1 MRTAPNGWSATTGSS
16 DNRPMLQF
24 VLAGLATTT
33 TLMAVAWLLSLALR
47 NVGIVDVFWGVAIAG
62 AGGTWLLLQPDRS
75 TRGELA
81 LLLAVF
87 WATRLA
93 LHILW
98 RNRGKPEDRRYRV
111 IRARNEPNFAFKSL
125 YLVFLLQAVLAWLV
139 AMPLLG
145 TAWSDARPLGPVDLL
160 GVVLWMAGFFL
171 QSTAD
176 AQLARFQQR
185 PDADRAVMNLGVWRY
200 SRHPNYFGEF
210 LMWWGIWVIA
220 VAGGA
225 WWTFFGPVLIS
236 FFLLRVSGVA
246 LTEKDIASRRPE
258 YQDYI
263 RRTSAFV
270 PLPPR

>member
-1 MRTAPNGWSATTGSS
+1 
-16 DNRPMLQF
+16 MLQLA
-24 VLAGLATTT
+24 LAGLATTAG
-33 TLMAVAWLLSLALR
+33 LMVLAWLLSLALR
-47 NVGIVDVFWGVAIAG
+47 NVGIVDVFWGLAIAG
-62 AGGTWLLLQPDRS
+62 AGGTWLLLRADAGP
-75 TRGELA
+75 RGGLA
-81 LLLAVF
+81 LLLAIL

-98 RNRGKPEDRRYRV
+98 RSRGKPEDRRYRV

-125 YLVFLLQAVLAWLV
+125 YLVFLLQGLLAWLV

-145 TAWSDARPLGPVDLL
+145 AILSEGRPLGVVDLL
-160 GVVLWMAGFFL
+160 GALLWFAGFCL
-171 QSTAD
+171 QATAD
-176 AQLARFQQR
+176 LQLARFQQR
-185 PDADRAVMNLGVWRY
+185 PDADQAVMNRGVWRY

-220 VAGGA
+220 AAGGA
-225 WWTFFGPVLIS
+225 WWTVFGPLLIS
-236 FFLLRVSGVA
+236 FFLLKVSGVA

-258 YQDYI
+258 YQEYI

>member
-1 MRTAPNGWSATTGSS
+1 
-16 DNRPMLQF
+16 MLQLA
-24 VLAGLATTT
+24 LAGLATTAG
-33 TLMAVAWLLSLALR
+33 LMVLAWLLSLALR
-47 NVGIVDVFWGVAIAG
+47 NVGIVDVFWGLAIAG
-62 AGGTWLLLQPDRS
+62 AGGTWLLLQADVGP
-75 TRGELA
+75 RGALA
-81 LLLAVF
+81 VLLAML
-87 WATRLA
+87 WAARLA

-145 TAWSDARPLGPVDLL
+145 AALSGARPLGLVDLI
-160 GVVLWMAGFFL
+160 GVVLWFAGFVL

-176 AQLARFQQR
+176 VQLALFQQR
-185 PDADRAVMNLGVWRY
+185 PDADRAVMNRGVWRY

-220 VAGGA
+220 AAGGA
-225 WWTFFGPVLIS
+225 WWTVFGPLLIS
-236 FFLLRVSGVA
+236 FFLLKVSGVA
-246 LTEKDIASRRPE
+246 LTERDIASRRPE

>member
-1 MRTAPNGWSATTGSS
+1 MVQ
-16 DNRPMLQF
+16 L
-24 VLAGLATTT
+24 VLSGLATTAL
-33 TLMAVAWLLSLALR
+33 LMVIAWLLSLVLR
-47 NVGIVDVFWGVAIAG
+47 NVGIVDIFWALAIAG
-62 AGGTWLLLQPDRS
+62 AGLAWYLQRPDAGP
-75 TRGELA
+75 RGDLA
-81 LLLAVF
+81 VLLAIL

-93 LHILW
+93 LHIVW
-98 RNRGKPEDRRYRV
+98 RNRGKPEDRRYQV
-111 IRARNEPNFAFKSL
+111 IRARNEPHFAYKSL

-145 TAWSDARPLGPVDLL
+145 TALSGPGPLGAVDLL

-171 QSTAD
+171 QATAD
-176 AQLARFQQR
+176 AQLARFQRR
-185 PDADRAVMNLGVWRY
+185 PDADRAVMNQGVWRY

-210 LMWWGIWVIA
+210 LMWWGIWLIA

-225 WWTFFGPVLIS
+225 WWTFFGPLLIS
-236 FFLLRVSGVA
+236 YFLLKVSGVA